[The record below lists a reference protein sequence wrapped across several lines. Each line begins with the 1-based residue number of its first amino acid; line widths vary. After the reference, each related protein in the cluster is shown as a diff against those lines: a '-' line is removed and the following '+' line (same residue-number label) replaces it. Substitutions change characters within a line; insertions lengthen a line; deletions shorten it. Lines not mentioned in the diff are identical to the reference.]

1 MLALYKEL
9 ILRPPELEILNEK
22 KIIGKTLLANFS
34 DKCYEFALNREKNE
48 NERHEFVWGI

>member
-9 ILRPPELEILNEK
+9 VLRPPELEILNEK